1 MKKTLCNLCNCLITN
16 NNIKKHRSICNNK
29 PSWFVRKNNNL
40 PVKSCNRVDQFNW
53 NEIQDF
59 YNQNNTY
66 ADICNKWN
74 INTTLVANA
83 IKKGLLK
90 TRSRAETA
98 RIRGKYVNRKLSDST
113 KQKLSQSMRRA
124 VLEGRQKT
132 PRPYGKKC
140 TLYKASNWKGEIET
154 LQGSWERDVANFL
167 NLKNIKWERPKNS
180 FTYIF
185 ENKQKEYFPDFF
197 LPDYNI
203 YIEVKGWKQKKDF
216 KKWKYFPK
224 KLLVIDKDSI
234 YNLKSFF
241 DKNLMGC

>member
-1 MKKTLCNLCNCLITN
+1 VKKTLCSLCNCLITN
-16 NNIKKHRSICNNK
+16 NNIKKHRNICNKK

-40 PVKSCNRVDQFNW
+40 PIKSCNRVDQFNW
-53 NEIQDF
+53 NEIQNF

-90 TRSRAETA
+90 TRLRSETA
-98 RIRGKYVNRKLSDST
+98 RIRGKYINRKLSETT
-113 KQKLSQSMRRA
+113 KQKLSQSMRKA

-132 PRPYGKKC
+132 PRPYGKNC
-140 TLYKASNWKGEIET
+140 TLYKAANWKGEIET

-167 NLKNIKWERPKNS
+167 NLENIKWERPKNS

-185 ENKQKEYFPDFF
+185 ENKQREYFPDFF
-197 LPDYNI
+197 LPDYNV

-216 KKWKYFPK
+216 KKWKYFPE
-224 KLLVIDKDSI
+224 KLLVIDKGSI

>member
-1 MKKTLCNLCNCLITN
+1 
-16 NNIKKHRSICNNK
+16 
-29 PSWFVRKNNNL
+29 
-40 PVKSCNRVDQFNW
+40 
-53 NEIQDF
+53 
-59 YNQNNTY
+59 
-66 ADICNKWN
+66 
-74 INTTLVANA
+74 
-83 IKKGLLK
+83 
-90 TRSRAETA
+90 
-98 RIRGKYVNRKLSDST
+98 
-113 KQKLSQSMRRA
+113 MRRA

-197 LPDYNI
+197 LPDYNV